1 MRQSGNFRDEAA
13 VVCERLAKPL
23 SRANPPTAESD
34 KAFGEDFCFRA
45 DVVKTI
51 ANALIEQT
59 AAEHFVE
66 NLNVEKERV
75 SEEQPEPNAR
85 SAPSKRLR
93 FNAKDNGADKLLLA
107 L

>member
-1 MRQSGNFRDEAA
+1 M
-13 VVCERLAKPL
+13 
-23 SRANPPTAESD
+23 
-34 KAFGEDFCFRA
+34 
-45 DVVKTI
+45 VKTI

-66 NLNVEKERV
+66 NLNVEEDGV
-75 SEEQPEPNAR
+75 SEEQPEPSAR
-85 SAPSKRLR
+85 SALSKRLR